1 MQWDN
6 NMEQNKQAK
15 KVTFSEEVD
24 SSISG
29 FALVI
34 TFIIV
39 GIFLLFNKDYFGN
52 QIVATIIQCLFI
64 TIGLLGFGTEI
75 SKLNKNRGIK
85 GIDDLIIG
93 IIIVAIWAVIYYW
106 VKNWIGNLIGF
117 FFLIIGLYG
126 GCRGIL
132 EILYS
137 LTKINRE
144 HKETQKSRIE
154 IIKEIILILSEIAG
168 IALIVIQ
175 ILQAIKII

>member
-1 MQWDN
+1 MQGDN

-24 SSISG
+24 SSISE

>member
-1 MQWDN
+1 
-6 NMEQNKQAK
+6 MEQNKQAK

-64 TIGLLGFGTEI
+64 TIGLLGFGPEI

>member
-1 MQWDN
+1 MQGDN

>member
-1 MQWDN
+1 
-6 NMEQNKQAK
+6 MEQNKQAK
-15 KVTFSEEVD
+15 KVTFSEGVD

-52 QIVATIIQCLFI
+52 QIVATVIQWLFI
-64 TIGLLGFGTEI
+64 AIGLLGFGTEI

-132 EILYS
+132 EIIYS
-137 LTKINRE
+137 LTKINKE
-144 HKETQKSRIE
+144 HKEAQKSRIE
-154 IIKEIILILSEIAG
+154 IIKETILILSEIAG

-175 ILQAIKII
+175 ILQVIKII

>member
-1 MQWDN
+1 
-6 NMEQNKQAK
+6 MEQNKQSK
-15 KVTFSEEVD
+15 KVTFSEEVE
-24 SSISG
+24 SSING

-39 GIFLLFNKDYFGN
+39 GIFLLFNKDYFVN
-52 QIVATIIQCLFI
+52 QIVATIMQCLFI

-75 SKLNKNRGIK
+75 SKLNKNKGIK
-85 GIDDLIIG
+85 GINDLIIG
-93 IIIVAIWAVIYYW
+93 IIMVAIWAVIYYW

-117 FFLIIGLYG
+117 FFLIMGLYG
-126 GCRGIL
+126 GCRGII

-137 LTKINRE
+137 LIKIKKE
-144 HKETQKSRIE
+144 HKEIQKGNLE
-154 IIKEIILILSEIAG
+154 IIKEIILILSEISG

>member
-1 MQWDN
+1 
-6 NMEQNKQAK
+6 MEQNKQAK

>member
-1 MQWDN
+1 
-6 NMEQNKQAK
+6 MEQNKQAK

-24 SSISG
+24 NSING

-52 QIVATIIQCLFI
+52 QIVATVIQWLFI
-64 TIGLLGFGTEI
+64 AIGLLGFGTEI

-106 VKNWIGNLIGF
+106 VKYWIGNLIGF

-132 EILYS
+132 EIIYS
-137 LTKINRE
+137 LTKINKE
-144 HKETQKSRIE
+144 HKEKQKSKLE

-168 IALIVIQ
+168 MALIVIQ

>member
-1 MQWDN
+1 MQGDN
-6 NMEQNKQAK
+6 NMEQNKQSK